1 MSEIVSPPRSPVWP
15 MFRAMVGIGVL
26 AGALIVTAFQATKTR
41 IEHNKAVALERAI
54 LHVLPGAASHSAFAF
69 EDGKF
74 RTMAAGGQAKEVV
87 HAGFDA
93 QGQLVGFAIEA
104 EGMGYQDTIRLLYGY
119 SPAKE
124 ELVGFEVLES
134 KETPGLGDKINSDA
148 GFHANFEHLA
158 VALDRAAT
166 ALEHPIEAVKHGEK
180 HDPWQ
185 VDGIT
190 GATVSSKAV
199 AAILQRSVSLWAP
212 RLRARLGDFHDGGEP

>member
-1 MSEIVSPPRSPVWP
+1 

-26 AGALIVTAFQATKTR
+26 AGALIVTAFQVTKER
-41 IEHNKAVALERAI
+41 IERNKAAALEKAI
-54 LHVLPGAASHSAFAF
+54 LHVLPGATAHASFAF

-74 RTMAAGGQAKEVV
+74 RRLAAGETAKEIA

-93 QGQLVGFAIEA
+93 EGRLVGVAVEA
-104 EGMGYQDTIRLLYGY
+104 DGMGYQDTIRLLYGY

-124 ELVGFEVLES
+124 ELIGFEVLES
-134 KETPGLGDKINSDA
+134 KETPGLGDKINNDA

-158 VALDRAAT
+158 VALDQAAQ
-166 ALEHPIEAVKHGEK
+166 ALAHPIEAVKHGEK
-180 HDPWQ
+180 KDPWQ

-199 AAILQRSVSLWAP
+199 AAILQRSVSVWAP
-212 RLRARLGDFHDGGEP
+212 RIRPRLDDFRIGGEP